1 MENNIA
7 VCTSPLTLGFI
18 ARARFRAPHP
28 LKDAH
33 IPPTSGKPAKSQQN
47 QSDLPDKTGVVLN
60 SGLCDRRL
68 LQPVATAVSLNMATQ
83 KGKAL

>member
-1 MENNIA
+1 MLHSNTCRHVSHFGQSLLWNKRMENNIA

-33 IPPTSGKPAKSQQN
+33 IPPTSAKPLKSQQN
-47 QSDLPDKTGVVLN
+47 QSDLLTK
-60 SGLCDRRL
+60 
-68 LQPVATAVSLNMATQ
+68 PV
-83 KGKAL
+83 